1 MTVQGVSY
9 MHLVRSASKH
19 GWLLVPNIHLLLDV
33 STDRIKIIQKWKLLS
48 DFSIEAQKHHDID
61 YLLLDAKLLATSRIE
76 HPNFDESS
84 SC

>member
-1 MTVQGVSY
+1 MDGY
-9 MHLVRSASKH
+9 WCPIFIYFWMFPLI
-19 GWLLVPNIHLLLDV
+19 G
-33 STDRIKIIQKWKLLS
+33 WKLLS